1 MIFPHTSSLS
11 ANGVHIINLVDDHVG
26 LSFNSVDENLLTD
39 VYTNVTVLGSTFNID
54 HAYDG
59 ELFLLNYRKT
69 PTKRLAT
76 LFSFVSSLSEGI
88 TYFNSTNF
96 VDGDHLRLKNLG
108 YI

>member
-1 MIFPHTSSLS
+1 MIFPHTSLLS

-26 LSFNSVDENLLTD
+26 LSFNSKNLLTN
-39 VYTNVTVLGSTFNID
+39 VYTNVTVLSSTFNID

-76 LFSFVSSLSEGI
+76 LFSFVSSLSAGI
-88 TYFNSTNF
+88 THFNSTNF
-96 VDGDHLRLKNLG
+96 VDGDHLRLRNLG